1 MEILSSMFLE
11 FLRSKRSE
19 LLWTD
24 SEDSKAKANLY
35 QMMIKVITEGK
46 VPEMVL
52 LHYKDLYYNLIIEEK
67 SELALFGAL
76 SDHVESVED
85 SK

>member
-24 SEDSKAKANLY
+24 SEDSQAMVNLY
-35 QMMIKVITEGK
+35 QMMIKVIT
-46 VPEMVL
+46 
-52 LHYKDLYYNLIIEEK
+52 IE
-67 SELALFGAL
+67 SEADDNPA
-76 SDHVESVED
+76 VNWV
-85 SK
+85 